1 MIYSVEDDTQI
12 REMILYALR
21 QSGLAA
27 EGFPN
32 SAAFFAALPRQLPS
46 LVLLDIMLPGEDGLC
61 ILRRLRANP
70 ETKALPVIL
79 LTAKGAEME
88 RVIGLNAG
96 ADDYISKPFSVL
108 ELVARVNA
116 LIRRTKQEN
125 QGKAISLGGILLDEE
140 KHSVSVNGSTVD
152 MTLKEFELLQH
163 LMCHP
168 GTACSR
174 DRLLRAVWD
183 MDYFGSTRTVDVHVQ
198 TLRQKLGS
206 AGEQIETV
214 RGVGYRF
221 QVRHNEKET
230 I

>member
-1 MIYSVEDDTQI
+1 MIYSVEDDAQI

-21 QSGLAA
+21 QSGLPA
-27 EGFPN
+27 EGFAD
-32 SAAFFAALPRQLPS
+32 SSTFFAALGQRLPS
-46 LVLLDIMLPGEDGLC
+46 LVLLDIMLPGEDGLS
-61 ILRRLRANP
+61 ILRRLRSKP
-70 ETKALPVIL
+70 ETQNLPVIL

-88 RVIGLNAG
+88 KVMGLDAG

-116 LIRRTKQEN
+116 LTRRTKQES

-140 KHSVSVNGSTVD
+140 KHSVSVDGSIVD

-163 LMCHP
+163 LMRHP
-168 GTACSR
+168 GTACTR
-174 DRLLRAVWD
+174 DRLLSAVWD
-183 MDYFGSTRTVDVHVQ
+183 MEYLGSTRTVDVHVQ

-214 RGVGYRF
+214 RGIGYRF
-221 QVRHNEKET
+221 QVRRDEEET
-230 I
+230 V